1 MDPHEWKC
9 RLLCSVKLGKMYHES
24 REKILNRDGGKMQQN
39 TCDIKSEGE
48 YLGEGRKAV
57 TGR

>member
-1 MDPHEWKC
+1 
-9 RLLCSVKLGKMYHES
+9 MYHES
-24 REKILNRDGGKMQQN
+24 REKILNRDGGKMQQD

-48 YLGEGRKAV
+48 YLGEGRKAI